1 MICPDCGTQ
10 LLCGCTACRK
20 HHPAKYPAL
29 HFITLCDDLEQCP
42 LCNKVEHMDWWS
54 AKEQEQIAEMK
65 KKMDDFEKK
74 LESSSKVW

>member
-1 MICPDCGTQ
+1 MICP
-10 LLCGCTACRK
+10 
-20 HHPAKYPAL
+20 
-29 HFITLCDDLEQCP
+29 
-42 LCNKVEHMDWWS
+42 DWWS